1 MPVKSVTVRVPAKV
15 NLQLSVGPK
24 ESDGYHNLVSV
35 FQAISI
41 FDDVT
46 IKLAEP
52 GAGLSI
58 SISGEQIHGV
68 PADAN
73 NLAAKAVS
81 LISKEYDLTVDAHI
95 EIKKSIPVAGGM
107 AGGSAD
113 AAATIV
119 GIDHLYSLGMTR
131 DEMSEIA
138 IQLGSD
144 VPFMLSGGT
153 AIGRGHGDQL
163 TAALSRGTYHWVL
176 ALSTVGLS
184 TPAVYAECDRLR
196 AELEIVEPQTHEGLM
211 QALLA
216 ADAPTVGASLVND
229 LQAAACSLRP
239 ALRLVLDVGQEYGA
253 LGAIVSGSGPTVA
266 FLVADEEAG
275 LDLAVALTSS
285 GVVGS
290 VARAYGPVW
299 AHCHAGAGGAALRME
314 KVGRGDALSY
324 RKIGYLCRHGLMLW
338 TVWCGLSLGRFAA
351 STVYWCRRSV
361 AVPGGAACSQKQ
373 PVSSKCGHQLY
384 C

>member
-1 MPVKSVTVRVPAKV
+1 MPAKSVTVRVPAKV

-24 ESDGYHNLVSV
+24 EADGYHNLVSV

-41 FDDVT
+41 FDDII
-46 IKLAEP
+46 IKLGEP
-52 GAGLSI
+52 GSGLTI
-58 SISGEQIHGV
+58 SVTGDQTHGV

-113 AAATIV
+113 AAGTII
-119 GIDHLYSLGMTR
+119 GIDYLYSLDMTR
-131 DEMSEIA
+131 EEMTEIA
-138 IQLGSD
+138 AKIGSD

-153 AIGRGHGDQL
+153 AIGTGHGDQL

-176 ALSTVGLS
+176 AVSTVGLS

-196 AELEIVEPQTHEGLM
+196 GELEIVEPQTNEALM
-211 QALLA
+211 QSLLA
-216 ADAPTVGASLVND
+216 ADAPGVGAALVND
-229 LQAAACSLRP
+229 LQLAACSLRP
-239 ALRLVLDVGQEYGA
+239 AIRLVLDVGQEYGA

-266 FLVADEEAG
+266 FLVADQDSG

-290 VARAYGPVW
+290 VVQAYGPV
-299 AHCHAGAGGAALRME
+299 AGA
-314 KVGRGDALSY
+314 KV
-324 RKIGYLCRHGLMLW
+324 I
-338 TVWCGLSLGRFAA
+338 
-351 STVYWCRRSV
+351 STN
-361 AVPGGAACSQKQ
+361 
-373 PVSSKCGHQLY
+373 
-384 C
+384 

>member
-24 ESDGYHNLVSV
+24 EVDGYHNLVSV

-41 FDDVT
+41 FDDIL
-46 IKLAEP
+46 IKLGEP
-52 GAGLSI
+52 GSGLTI
-58 SISGEQIHGV
+58 SVTGDQTHGV

-113 AAATIV
+113 AAGTII
-119 GIDHLYSLGMTR
+119 GIDYLYSLDMTR
-131 DEMSEIA
+131 EEMTEIA
-138 IQLGSD
+138 AKIGSD

-153 AIGRGHGDQL
+153 AIGTGHGDQL

-176 ALSTVGLS
+176 AVSTVGLS

-196 AELEIVEPQTHEGLM
+196 GELEIVEPQTNEALM
-211 QALLA
+211 QSLLA
-216 ADAPTVGASLVND
+216 ADAPGVGAALVND
-229 LQAAACSLRP
+229 LQLAACSLRP
-239 ALRLVLDVGQEYGA
+239 AIRLVLDVGQEYGA

-266 FLVADEEAG
+266 FLVADQDSG

-290 VARAYGPVW
+290 VVQAYGPV
-299 AHCHAGAGGAALRME
+299 AGA
-314 KVGRGDALSY
+314 KV
-324 RKIGYLCRHGLMLW
+324 I
-338 TVWCGLSLGRFAA
+338 
-351 STVYWCRRSV
+351 STN
-361 AVPGGAACSQKQ
+361 
-373 PVSSKCGHQLY
+373 
-384 C
+384 

>member
-24 ESDGYHNLVSV
+24 EADGYHNLVSV

-41 FDDVT
+41 FDDIT
-46 IKLAEP
+46 IKLGEP
-52 GAGLSI
+52 GSGLTI
-58 SISGEQIHGV
+58 SVTGDQTHGV

-113 AAATIV
+113 AAGTII
-119 GIDHLYSLGMTR
+119 GIDYLYSLDMTR
-131 DEMSEIA
+131 EEMIEIA
-138 IQLGSD
+138 AKIGSD

-153 AIGRGHGDQL
+153 AIGTGHGDQL

-176 ALSTVGLS
+176 AVSTVGLS

-196 AELEIVEPQTHEGLM
+196 GELEIVEPQTNEALM
-211 QALLA
+211 QSLLA
-216 ADAPTVGASLVND
+216 ADASGVGAALVND
-229 LQAAACSLRP
+229 LQLAACSLRP
-239 ALRLVLDVGQEYGA
+239 AIRLVLDVGQEYGA

-266 FLVADEEAG
+266 FLVADQDSG

-290 VARAYGPVW
+290 VVQAYGPV
-299 AHCHAGAGGAALRME
+299 AGA
-314 KVGRGDALSY
+314 KV
-324 RKIGYLCRHGLMLW
+324 I
-338 TVWCGLSLGRFAA
+338 
-351 STVYWCRRSV
+351 STN
-361 AVPGGAACSQKQ
+361 
-373 PVSSKCGHQLY
+373 
-384 C
+384 

>member
-1 MPVKSVTVRVPAKV
+1 MSVKSVTVRVPAKV

-24 ESDGYHNLVSV
+24 EADGYHNLVSV

-46 IKLAEP
+46 IKLTEP
-52 GAGLSI
+52 GAGLTI
-58 SISGEQIHGV
+58 AVTGEQTHGV

-73 NLAAKAVS
+73 NLAAKAVA

-119 GIDHLYSLGMTR
+119 GIDYLYSLGMSR
-131 DEMSEIA
+131 EEMVEIA
-138 IQLGSD
+138 SQLGSD

-153 AIGRGHGDQL
+153 AIGTGRGDQL

-184 TPAVYAECDRLR
+184 TPAVYQECDRLR
-196 AELEIVEPQTHEGLM
+196 AGLDIAAPQTSDALM
-211 QALLA
+211 QSLLA
-216 ADAPTVGASLVND
+216 ADSKAVGQALHND
-229 LQAAACSLRP
+229 LQSAACSLRP
-239 ALRLVLDVGQEYGA
+239 ALTLVLDVGEEYGA
-253 LGAIVSGSGPTVA
+253 LGSIVSGSGPTVA
-266 FLVADEEAG
+266 FLVADEEQG

-290 VARAYGPVW
+290 VARAYGPV
-299 AHCHAGAGGAALRME
+299 HGA
-314 KVGRGDALSY
+314 KV
-324 RKIGYLCRHGLMLW
+324 I
-338 TVWCGLSLGRFAA
+338 
-351 STVYWCRRSV
+351 
-361 AVPGGAACSQKQ
+361 
-373 PVSSKCGHQLY
+373 
-384 C
+384 